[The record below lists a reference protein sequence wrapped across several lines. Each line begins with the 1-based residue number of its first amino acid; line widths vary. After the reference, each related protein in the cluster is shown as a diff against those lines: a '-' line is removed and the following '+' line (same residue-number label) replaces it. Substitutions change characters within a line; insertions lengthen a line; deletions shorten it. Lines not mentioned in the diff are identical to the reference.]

1 MNTTKLLKLF
11 GLLIW
16 IPLLSAC
23 GPNAGTN
30 ETQPAAPAV
39 VISPAQEDQRL
50 TAFFDE
56 IFERD
61 VSQSPE
67 FQAYLGIKTEDYGSW
82 DDYSDEYAQAENQ
95 QTAADLERLHAEFD
109 YDALGDNAKLSYRIF
124 EYNQQRDLRNF
135 EWRFHNY
142 AISPMNDIASKLPT
156 FLQNIH
162 KIETRKDAEDY
173 ISRLASIQTVM
184 AQVIEQLHQGESIGV
199 IPPMMVYP
207 KVLPGAQNVLLG
219 APFDETAEDG
229 ILLADFRSK
238 LEPLELDPEEKEI
251 LLNDAA
257 NALSGPFR
265 SAYQALI
272 AELTRLQTLA
282 NNDHGVWSLPDGE
295 AFYATRIQNWTTVT
309 GTPVELHQLGL
320 SEVARILAEMQQIMN
335 EVGFEGDL
343 AGFFEYVRTNPEN
356 YYENTDEGR
365 EEYIRDATVL
375 IEGIYDIADEY
386 FNVLPKAPLE
396 VRRVEPWREA
406 GSSTAFYNRP
416 SPDGSRPGIYYINQQ
431 NMNAVQKHIM
441 NSLAY
446 HEGAPGHHFQ
456 IAIQQELQGIP
467 KFRLF
472 GGYSAYSEGW
482 ALYSERLA
490 FEAGLY
496 EGMPMRNFGRLAE
509 EMKRAVRLVVD
520 TGMHYKQWPLEQ
532 SIEYMTANTP
542 MATAD
547 IERQIKRYY
556 VLPGQ
561 ALSYKVGMLTIL
573 ELRQRAQE
581 QLGEDFDIREF
592 HDAVLKNGAV
602 PMQVLEEV
610 VDAYIKAEQDGSN

>member
-1 MNTTKLLKLF
+1 MTIRNLFKTLSLLTLVLILGACERNTETS
-11 GLLIW
+11 G
-16 IPLLSAC
+16 
-23 GPNAGTN
+23 AGANLPVTTAN
-30 ETQPAAPAV
+30 PD
-39 VISPAQEDQRL
+39 QEDQRL
-50 TAFFDE
+50 AAFFEE

-67 FQAYLGIKTEDYGSW
+67 FQAYLGRKTEDYGRW
-82 DDYSDEYAQAENQ
+82 DDYSDEYARTINQ
-95 QTAADLERLHAEFD
+95 QARADLEHLRGEFD
-109 YDALGDNAKLSYRIF
+109 YSELSETSKMSYRIF
-124 EYNQQRDLRNF
+124 EYNQQRSLRNF
-135 EWRFHNY
+135 KWRHHNY
-142 AISPMNDIASKLPT
+142 AVSQMDDISSNLPT

-162 KIETRKDAEDY
+162 KIETRQDAEDY
-173 ISRLASIQTVM
+173 ISRLAGIQRVM
-184 AQVIEQLHQGESIGV
+184 QQVVEQLRRGESIGV

-207 KVLPGAQNVLLG
+207 KVLPGAQNMLIG
-219 APFDETAEDG
+219 APFEETAEDG

-238 LEPLELDPEEKEI
+238 LALLEIDPEESAI

-265 SAYQALI
+265 NGYQALI
-272 AELTRLQTLA
+272 TELLRLQVIA
-282 NNDHGVWSLPDGE
+282 DNDHGVWSLPDGE
-295 AFYATRIQNWTTVT
+295 AFYANRIQNWTTVVR
-309 GTPVELHQLGL
+309 PVDEIHQLGL
-320 SEVARILAEMQQIMN
+320 AEVDRIRAEMQQIME

-343 AGFFEYVRTNPEN
+343 AAFFEYVRNNPEN
-356 YYENTDEGR
+356 YYENTDAGR
-365 EEYIRDATVL
+365 QEYIRDATAL
-375 IEGIYDIADEY
+375 IEGIYDIADDY

-396 VRRVEPWREA
+396 VRRVEPWREDGA
-406 GSSTAFYNRP
+406 STAFYNRP
-416 SPDGSRPGIYYINQQ
+416 SPDGSRPGIYYINQK

-467 KFRLF
+467 QFRLF

-490 FEAGLY
+490 WEAGLY
-496 EGMPMRNFGRLAE
+496 QDMPMRNFGRLAE

-520 TGMHYKQWPLEQ
+520 TGMHAKRWPLEQ

-556 VLPGQ
+556 VIPGQ

-573 ELRQRAQE
+573 ELRKRAEQ
-581 QLGEDFDIREF
+581 QLGDAYDIREF

-602 PMQVLEEV
+602 PMQVLEQVIE
-610 VDAYIKAEQDGSN
+610 AYIKSKKSVSA